1 MLVANVRRMY
11 VLHLLIE
18 SELPY
23 TWLPYTWLATTSVVQ
38 VEQLVACVFVCVSG
52 E

>member
-1 MLVANVRRMY
+1 MALMLLANVHRMY
-11 VLHLLIE
+11 VLQLLIE

-23 TWLPYTWLATTSVVQ
+23 TWLATTLVVQ